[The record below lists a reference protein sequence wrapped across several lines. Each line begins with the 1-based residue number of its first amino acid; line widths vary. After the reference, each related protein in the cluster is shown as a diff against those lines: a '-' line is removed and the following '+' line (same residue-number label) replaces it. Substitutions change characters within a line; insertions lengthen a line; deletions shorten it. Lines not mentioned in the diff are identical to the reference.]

1 MSSEN
6 REILNRIYE
15 GWERGDFSA
24 GADDFAPDAALVIDP
39 EIPDPGEY
47 RGLERIR
54 YYMTHFLSAWESLTI
69 TPKSFTDASD
79 DAILVRVDQTG
90 LGAGSG
96 IETTLRYFHLWS
108 FRDGRVIRL
117 ESILREARALEA
129 AGLK

>member
-1 MSSEN
+1 VAGEN
-6 REILNRIYE
+6 REILDRIYR
-15 GWERGDFSA
+15 GWQRGDFSA

-69 TPKSFTDASD
+69 TPKSFMEAGD

-96 IETTLRYFHLWS
+96 IETTLDYFHLWS
-108 FRDGRVIRL
+108 FRGGKVTRL
-117 ESILREARALEA
+117 ESILREAKALHA